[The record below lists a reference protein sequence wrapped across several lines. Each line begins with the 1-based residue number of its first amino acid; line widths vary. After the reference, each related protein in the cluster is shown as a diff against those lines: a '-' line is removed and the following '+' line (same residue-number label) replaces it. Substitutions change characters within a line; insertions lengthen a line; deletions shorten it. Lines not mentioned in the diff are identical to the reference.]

1 MPVVNVRG
9 LDLYYEEHG
18 SGEPLLL
25 IQGFGGNTA
34 AWGPLV
40 PAMAERFRV
49 IAFDN
54 RDAGRSAQA
63 SGPYTIADMADDAAA
78 LLDAL
83 GAGPAHVLGASMG
96 GMIAQELALRH
107 PAKVRA
113 LVLMCT
119 TCGGPKSA
127 GWDELCERLDLVR
140 ELREAPAPDSE
151 LVQQQLS
158 WMFTP
163 EFLANPTP
171 AFQEFILSTLQYPA
185 PLEGMQRQAEAIRRH
200 DTCDRLPRITAPTL
214 VIAGEGDPLIRAE
227 NSRILAS
234 RIPGARLILYPRLR
248 HGFNLEDPERVHADI
263 LSFLE
268 HARTLAT
275 T

>member
-1 MPVVNVRG
+1 MAFVRVDG
-9 LDLYYEEHG
+9 IDLYYEEHG

-25 IQGFGGNTA
+25 IQGFGGNTV

-40 PAMAERFRV
+40 PALAARYRV

-54 RDAGRSAQA
+54 RDAGRSGQAAQ
-63 SGPYTIADMADDAAA
+63 PYTIADMADDAAR

-83 GAGPAHVLGASMG
+83 SIPSAHVLGASMG
-96 GMIAQELALRH
+96 GMIAQELALRW
-107 PAKVRA
+107 PQKVRSLILA
-113 LVLMCT
+113 CT
-119 TCGGPKSA
+119 TCGGPRSA
-127 GWDELCERLDLVR
+127 GWDELCQRLDLVR
-140 ELREAPAPDSE
+140 ELREMPAPDSE

-158 WMFTP
+158 WMFSP

-185 PLEGMQRQAEAIRRH
+185 PLEGMKRQAEAIRRH
-200 DTCDRLPRITAPTL
+200 DTYDLLQQIAAPTL
-214 VIAGEGDPLIRAE
+214 VIAGEDDPLILAE
-227 NSRILAS
+227 NSRILAE
-234 RIPGARLILYPRLR
+234 RIPNAQLILYPRLR

-268 HARTLAT
+268 RARTLASA
-275 T
+275 

>member
-1 MPVVNVRG
+1 MAFVRVG
-9 LDLYYEEHG
+9 SIDLYYEEHG

-25 IQGFGGNTA
+25 IQGFGGNTV

-40 PAMAERFRV
+40 PALAARYRV

-54 RDAGRSAQA
+54 RDAGRSGQA
-63 SGPYTIADMADDAAA
+63 TEPYTIADMADDAAR

-83 GAGPAHVLGASMG
+83 GVPSAHVLGASMG
-96 GMIAQELALRH
+96 GMIAQELALRW
-107 PAKVRA
+107 PQKVRSLILA
-113 LVLMCT
+113 CT
-119 TCGGPKSA
+119 TCGGPRSA
-127 GWDELCERLDLVR
+127 GWDELCQRLDLVR
-140 ELREAPAPDSE
+140 ELREMPAPDSD

-158 WMFTP
+158 WMFSP

-185 PLEGMQRQAEAIRRH
+185 PLEGMKRQAEAIRRH
-200 DTCDRLPRITAPTL
+200 DTYDRLPQIAAPTL
-214 VIAGEGDPLIRAE
+214 VIAGEDDPLILAE
-227 NSRILAS
+227 NSRILAE
-234 RIPGARLILYPRLR
+234 RIPNAQLILYPRLR

-268 HARTLAT
+268 RARTLASA
-275 T
+275 

>member
-1 MPVVNVRG
+1 MPVVNVNSI
-9 LDLYYEEHG
+9 DLYYEEHG
-18 SGEPLLL
+18 SGDPLLL
-25 IQGFGGNTA
+25 IQGFGGNTV

-40 PAMAERFRV
+40 PAMAERCRV

-54 RDAGRSAQA
+54 RDAGRSSQA
-63 SGPYTIADMADDAAA
+63 SAPYTIADMAADAAG

-83 GAGPAHVLGASMG
+83 GIASAHVLGASMG
-96 GMIAQELALRH
+96 GMIAQEFALQYPSRL
-107 PAKVRA
+107 RA

-127 GWDELCERLDLVR
+127 GWDQLCERLDLVR

-151 LVQQQLS
+151 LVQEQLS

-185 PLEGMQRQAEAIRRH
+185 PLEGMKRQAEAIRHH
-200 DTCDRLPRITAPTL
+200 DTYDRLPQIAAPTL
-214 VIAGEGDPLIRAE
+214 VLAGEDDPLILAE
-227 NSRILAS
+227 NSRILAQ
-234 RIPGARLILYPRLR
+234 RIPGARLILYPRMR
-248 HGFNLEDPERVHADI
+248 HGFNLEIPEQVHADI

-268 HARTLAT
+268 RARTLAST
-275 T
+275 